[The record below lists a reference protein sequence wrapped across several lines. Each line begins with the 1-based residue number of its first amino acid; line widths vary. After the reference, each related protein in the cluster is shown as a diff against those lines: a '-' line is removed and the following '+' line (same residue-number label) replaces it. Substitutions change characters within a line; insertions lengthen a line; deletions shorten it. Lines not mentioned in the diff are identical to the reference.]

1 MSKLTGK
8 TRFRPMCTDTDVL
21 LVLQVEVAE
30 MLPLPERLGFYAHSK
45 WRDATVSDLC
55 EVQHL
60 TYSNIRLTARVQLPD
75 VSDAV
80 PGEEKPDA
88 RKLH

>member
-1 MSKLTGK
+1 MGMYSHAG
-8 TRFRPMCTDTDVL
+8 
-21 LVLQVEVAE
+21 
-30 MLPLPERLGFYAHSK
+30 

-60 TYSNIRLTARVQLPD
+60 TYSHIQLSANVQLP
-75 VSDAV
+75 DAV
-80 PGEEKPDA
+80 PGEEKPGA

>member
-8 TRFRPMCTDTDVL
+8 TRFRAMCTDDEVL
-21 LVLQVEVAE
+21 LVLQVETVDV
-30 MLPLPERLGFYAHSK
+30 LPLPHNMGMYSHAG

-60 TYSNIRLTARVQLPD
+60 TYSHIQLSANVQLP
-75 VSDAV
+75 DAV
-80 PGEEKPDA
+80 PGEEKPGA

>member
-8 TRFRPMCTDTDVL
+8 TRFRAMCTDEAVL
-21 LVLQVEVAE
+21 LVLQVEVVDT
-30 MLPLPERLGFYAHSK
+30 LPLPDNMGYYGHAE

-55 EVQHL
+55 EIQHL
-60 TYSNIRLTARVQLPD
+60 SYSNIQLTARVQLPD
-75 VSDAV
+75 VPESV
-80 PGEEKPDA
+80 PGEEKLNA